1 MTNAEHIR
9 SSMTDEEIADW
20 YLRNAM
26 CPCDAIRDGCALND
40 DTCRQAWIE
49 WLREEVVV

>member
-1 MTNAEHIR
+1 MTNSEHIR
-9 SSMTDEEIADW
+9 SCMTDEEIADW

-26 CPCDAIRDGCALND
+26 CPCVAIRDGCALND

-49 WLREEVVV
+49 WVREEVVV